1 MASKKR
7 TDIQGIADEIR
18 ELLGISECNFDIV
31 AVVER
36 LNGKIEY
43 FSGRDAYRPEE
54 VVKSGGSGAKGDGPS
69 FVMHIDRDNPE
80 ARRRFSIAHE
90 IGHLFL
96 HMNYPHK
103 EWDELPAGA
112 SYRREPFLRPVREVE
127 ANEFAASFLMP
138 KALFFEVAEQTSSES
153 HYLVK
158 KIADKFNV
166 SVTAASYRGMKL
178 GLWD

>member
-7 TDIQGIADEIR
+7 TGIQEIANEIR
-18 ELLGISECNFDIV
+18 EFLGIDGCDFDIV
-31 AVVER
+31 GAVGR

-54 VVKSGGSGAKGDGPS
+54 VIKSGGETPA
-69 FVMHIDRDNPE
+69 FIMRIDKDNPE
-80 ARRRFSIAHE
+80 ARQRFSIAHE

-138 KALFFEVAEQTSSES
+138 RPLFIDVAEQTSSES

-158 KIADKFNV
+158 KIAEKFKV